1 MKNIYVLYGTN
12 KFLIDYNLK
21 KIIGDNIE
29 EAYDLE
35 EITIE
40 EVLGYA
46 RELPMFSDKKYV
58 VCSNS
63 LFLGASKPK
72 LNHNIDD
79 LIDYINSPVKTTIII
94 FIVNLEKLD
103 SRKKVNTLL
112 NKCADIIE
120 CNEMSSEQIFNYTKN
135 IFVKNNINISDS
147 LIKYLIDRVNSDI
160 NFISNEVNKL
170 ILYDELITKEVI
182 DDLVFES
189 IDDNIFNFIDS
200 IMNNDKKKM
209 FSIYE
214 ESVKNGLEPIQII
227 AMLAQEFRVIYQVRI
242 LTKKGYL
249 EKDIMNIL
257 DIYKIG
263 RIKFAK
269 NKIRNISDE
278 EILEQIE
285 KLADLDILIKT
296 GEIDK
301 FVAFEEYL
309 LAL

>member
-21 KIIGDNIE
+21 KIIGDNIDE
-29 EAYDLE
+29 TYDLE
-35 EITIE
+35 ETTIE
-40 EVLGYA
+40 EVLVYA
-46 RELPMFSDKKYV
+46 RELPMFSDKKYI

-63 LFLGASKPK
+63 YILSASKTK
-72 LNHNIDD
+72 LEHNIDD
-79 LIDYINSPVKTTIII
+79 LIDYINNPVKTTIII
-94 FIVNLEKLD
+94 FIVNTEKLD

-112 NKCADIIE
+112 SKCADIIE

-135 IFVKNNINISDS
+135 IFVKNNINISDN
-147 LIKYLIDRVNSDI
+147 LIKYLIDRLNSDI
-160 NFISNEVNKL
+160 NFISNEVDKL
-170 ILYDELITKEVI
+170 ILYGEVITKEVI
-182 DDLVFES
+182 DGLVFES
-189 IDDNIFNFIDS
+189 IDDNIFSFIDS

-278 EILEQIE
+278 KILGQIE
-285 KLADLDILIKT
+285 KLANLDILIKT

-309 LAL
+309 LKL

>member
-1 MKNIYVLYGTN
+1 
-12 KFLIDYNLK
+12 
-21 KIIGDNIE
+21 
-29 EAYDLE
+29 
-35 EITIE
+35 
-40 EVLGYA
+40 
-46 RELPMFSDKKYV
+46 MFSDKKYV

-79 LIDYINSPVKTTIII
+79 LIDYINNPVKTTIII